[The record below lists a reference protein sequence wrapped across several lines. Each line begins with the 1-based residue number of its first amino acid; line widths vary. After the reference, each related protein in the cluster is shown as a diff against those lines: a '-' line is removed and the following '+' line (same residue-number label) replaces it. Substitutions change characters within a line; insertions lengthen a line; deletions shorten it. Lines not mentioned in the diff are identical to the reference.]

1 MQLRSRLK
9 WFVALAM
16 LGYAASPAG
25 AQTTSAGGGG
35 GSNVG
40 PGQGSSGQVGFK
52 GRVAL
57 TPEQQAAE
65 AENIVAFVTNAS
77 QTVGRRLQAARQQHD
92 VVKVLCL
99 NDKLS
104 QVDVAG
110 KTAQDRRG
118 AHSAAV
124 GRHDSELANHEFT
137 ILTVLRQR
145 VEQLMTEANQ
155 CIGEEAAYTGATT
168 TFTTVDPNLP
178 PDEPPV
184 FPPIEPV
191 NVPPAPIEVNPPGSA
206 SGSL

>member
-9 WFVALAM
+9 WFVALAV

-25 AQTTSAGGGG
+25 AQTASPG
-35 GSNVG
+35 GSGANAS
-40 PGQGSSGQVGFK
+40 GQAAGGQVGFQ
-52 GRVAL
+52 GRVTL
-57 TPEQQAAE
+57 TPEQQAGE
-65 AENIVAFVTNAS
+65 AESIVSFAANAS

-110 KTAQDRRG
+110 KSAQDRRA

-124 GRHDSELANHEFT
+124 GRHDAELANHEFT
-137 ILTVLRQR
+137 ILTVLKQR

-168 TFTTVDPNLP
+168 TLTTIDPLP
-178 PDEPPV
+178 PDEPPN

-191 NVPPAPIEVNPPGSA
+191 NVPTAPIYVSPPIA
-206 SGSL
+206 SPAL